1 MDQNSTFGPSETTA
15 NLPTRDEL
23 QAELLDIPEPPEQPA
38 VPVPPG
44 QEDLL
49 AAALRYV
56 RGKRGGGL
64 LAAILAGSGARPA
77 LTPHPGLAFLALIPG
92 QGEGAETIPVS
103 DRKVGVRYRGF
114 KCWAQET

>member
-56 RGKRGGGL
+56 RGKRGGDL
-64 LAAILAGSGARPA
+64 LAVILVGSGARRA
-77 LTPHPGLAFLALIPG
+77 LTPHSRSEEHTSELQSRFDLVCRLLL
-92 QGEGAETIPVS
+92 E
-103 DRKVGVRYRGF
+103 K
-114 KCWAQET
+114 KK

>member
-64 LAAILAGSGARPA
+64 LAGILGGSGARRRW
-77 LTPHPGLAFLALIPG
+77 TPHRASDFIALISG
-92 QGEGAETIPVS
+92 QDEGEETNRVS
-103 DRKVGVRYRGF
+103 DPTGAGR
-114 KCWAQET
+114 